1 MCSIAGGPVPD
12 AAPALRRQPVVVTGA
27 GGFIGSALA
36 AELLRLG
43 AAVRALAGAP
53 GQDTGKLPAGVAPVH
68 ADITEQAVLDNL
80 AAGATVC
87 FHLAGL
93 PSVAGS
99 FEAPLEYARVHV
111 LGTLAMLEACRRAGV
126 RRFVYLSSAEVYG
139 RADAAAVG
147 EALLPAPRSP
157 YAAAKAAAEQYV
169 GAWARVTGLETVVL
183 RPFSVYGPGLAER
196 SVLGTIL
203 RQASR
208 QEEIVLADLRPVRDF
223 VYLDDVVDGMLRA
236 ATLPVQGR
244 TFNLGSGVGTSVET
258 LARTVM
264 RAAGTAL
271 PLRSDPSRRRPS
283 EAEIHH
289 LVADPTR
296 AAEAL
301 GWRARV
307 PLEDGLR
314 RTLNAMAAT

>member
-1 MCSIAGGPVPD
+1 MTD
-12 AAPALRRQPVVVTGA
+12 ADPALRGQAVVVTGA

-36 AELLRLG
+36 AELLHLG
-43 AAVRALAGAP
+43 AVVRALAGAP
-53 GQDTGKLPAGVAPVH
+53 GQDTSKLPAGLAPVH
-68 ADITEQAVLDNL
+68 ADITDQAVLDDI
-80 AAGATVC
+80 AAGTAVC
-87 FHLAGL
+87 FHLAGP

-139 RADAAAVG
+139 RSDAARAG
-147 EALLPAPRSP
+147 EDVPLAPRSP

-169 GAWARVTGLETVVL
+169 AAWARATGLETVVL

-203 RQASR
+203 RQACG

-223 VYLDDVVDGMLRA
+223 VYLDDVVEGMLRA

-244 TFNLGSGVGTSVET
+244 TFNLGTGVGTSVET
-258 LARTVM
+258 LARTAM
-264 RAAGTAL
+264 RAAETRV
-271 PLRSDPSRRRPS
+271 PLRCDSSRRRPS

-314 RTLNAMAAT
+314 RTLRAMAAT

>member
-1 MCSIAGGPVPD
+1 MPD

-53 GQDTGKLPAGVAPVH
+53 GQDTGKLPAGVGPVH
-68 ADITEQAVLDNL
+68 ADITEQAVLDDL

-111 LGTLAMLEACRRAGV
+111 LGTLAMLEACQRAGV

-139 RADAAAVG
+139 RADVAEVG
-147 EALLPAPRSP
+147 EELPPSPRSP

-169 GAWARVTGLETVVL
+169 GAWARATGLEVVVL

-203 RQASR
+203 RRASR

-244 TFNLGSGVGTSVET
+244 TFNLGTGVGTSVET
-258 LARTVM
+258 LARIAM
-264 RAAGTAL
+264 RAAGTRL
-271 PLRSDPSRRRPS
+271 ELRSDPSRRRPS
-283 EAEIHH
+283 ESEIHH

-314 RTLNAMAAT
+314 RTLGAMAAT

>member
-1 MCSIAGGPVPD
+1 VPD
-12 AAPALRRQPVVVTGA
+12 VEAALRGQDVMVTGA

-43 AAVRALAGAP
+43 AAVRGLAGAP
-53 GQDTGKLPAGVAPVH
+53 GQDTSKLPVGMAPVH
-68 ADITEQAVLDNL
+68 ADIAEQAVLDGL
-80 AAGATVC
+80 AAGAAVC
-87 FHLAGL
+87 FHLAGP

-139 RADAAAVG
+139 RADAALVA
-147 EALLPAPRSP
+147 ENRPPAPRSP

-169 GAWARVTGLETVVL
+169 GAWGQATGFETVVL
-183 RPFSVYGPGLAER
+183 RPFSVYGPRLAAR

-203 RQASR
+203 RQAR
-208 QEEIVLADLRPVRDF
+208 EADEIVLADLRPVRDF
-223 VYLDDVVDGMLRA
+223 VYLDDVVEGMLRA
-236 ATLPVQGR
+236 ATLPLQGR
-244 TFNLGSGVGTSVET
+244 TFNLGTGVGTSVET
-258 LARTVM
+258 VARTAV
-264 RAAGTAL
+264 RVAGRQL
-271 PLRSDPSRRRPS
+271 PIRCDPSRRRPS

-307 PLEDGLR
+307 PLEEGLR
-314 RTLNAMAAT
+314 RTLHAMAPG

>member
-1 MCSIAGGPVPD
+1 VAE
-12 AAPALRRQPVVVTGA
+12 AEAALRGRAVVVTGA
-27 GGFIGSALA
+27 GGFIGSALT
-36 AELLRLG
+36 AELLDLG
-43 AAVRALAGAP
+43 ATVRALAGAP
-53 GQDTGKLPAGVAPVH
+53 GQDTSRLPAGVAPVH
-68 ADITEQAVLDNL
+68 ADITEPAVLDDL

-87 FHLAGL
+87 FHLAGP

-99 FEAPLEYARVHV
+99 FEAPLEYARVHI
-111 LGTLAMLEACRRAGV
+111 LGTLAMLGASHRAGV

-139 RADAAAVG
+139 RSDAAAVG
-147 EALLPAPRSP
+147 ENVAPAPRSP

-169 GAWARVTGLETVVL
+169 GAWARATGLETVVL

-203 RQASR
+203 RQACG
-208 QEEIVLADLRPVRDF
+208 QGEIVLADLRPVRDF

-244 TFNLGSGVGTSVET
+244 TFNLGTGVGTSVET
-258 LARTVM
+258 LALTAM
-264 RAAGTAL
+264 RAAGTRL
-271 PLRSDPSRRRPS
+271 PLRCDPSRRRPS

-307 PLEDGLR
+307 PLEEGLR
-314 RTLNAMAAT
+314 RTLRAMAAI